1 MKKWYNI
8 TENKVQS
15 GGKKR
20 KYADVFVLDEIGGFG
35 VSARAFIQ
43 DIAALDVEVINL
55 QIDSPG
61 GSITDGIAIYNAL
74 RAHKAQVDVY
84 INGMAGSIAS
94 VVILAGDNVYIPEN
108 AFVFT
113 HLPMLSQLQMPNR
126 KDLQEGIE
134 SLEKF
139 ETVLANIYMK
149 HTGAGEEQVQQW
161 MENDTYF
168 FGQDAVDAGFAT
180 EVVDKVEMV
189 AQYDP
194 KQYAF
199 YKSLPQNGV
208 DEEVTNKTEVTM
220 DEQIQEEA
228 VEETEVVAQA
238 EEVEAAVEESS
249 EALEPEATAAVSD
262 DIVVE
267 CEACEDNEEVD
278 EEIEDLEAII
288 AYEESRKAGILE
300 VSEKYNANGV
310 LNKAVIAAL
319 AGNTSVEQ
327 FKDIVLETLAKAPT
341 SAKLEKAVTTNK
353 DTDADALRAK
363 LAETTNPVEK
373 GVLAR
378 QLREI
383 R

>member
-1 MKKWYNI
+1 
-8 TENKVQS
+8 
-15 GGKKR
+15 
-20 KYADVFVLDEIGGFG
+20 
-35 VSARAFIQ
+35 
-43 DIAALDVEVINL
+43 
-55 QIDSPG
+55 
-61 GSITDGIAIYNAL
+61 
-74 RAHKAQVDVY
+74 
-84 INGMAGSIAS
+84 
-94 VVILAGDNVYIPEN
+94 
-108 AFVFT
+108 
-113 HLPMLSQLQMPNR
+113 
-126 KDLQEGIE
+126 
-134 SLEKF
+134 
-139 ETVLANIYMK
+139 MK

-249 EALEPEATAAVSD
+249 EALEPEATLAVSD

-310 LNKAVIAAL
+310 LNKAVIVAL

-363 LAETTNPVEK
+363 LAVTTNPVEK